1 MFNSVARIGFYSFMG
16 AGIGT
21 AISTWQVYSGGIIG
35 TGPMGGFAGPIAII
49 LGALLGTSVG
59 LGVGVIKVALNYN
72 TPVSSLEKVI
82 GLGFIIGVG
91 IGTSFFLAGSI
102 GGIAATMLGAAIS
115 LLAYYEESIQSII
128 ASPQTHTGL
137 SPF

>member
-1 MFNSVARIGFYSFMG
+1 MFDSIARIGFYSLMG

-21 AISTWQVYSGGIIG
+21 AIPTLQVCSGGIVG
-35 TGPMGGFAGPIAII
+35 TGPMGGFAAPVAII

-59 LGVGVIKVALNYN
+59 LGVGVIKAALDYK
-72 TPVSSLEKVI
+72 TPASSLEKVM
-82 GLGFIIGVG
+82 GLGFLISVG
-91 IGTSFFLAGSI
+91 IGTSFILAGSV
-102 GGIAATMLGAAIS
+102 GGIAAMMLGAAIS
-115 LLAYYEESIQSII
+115 LLAYYEESIQSVM